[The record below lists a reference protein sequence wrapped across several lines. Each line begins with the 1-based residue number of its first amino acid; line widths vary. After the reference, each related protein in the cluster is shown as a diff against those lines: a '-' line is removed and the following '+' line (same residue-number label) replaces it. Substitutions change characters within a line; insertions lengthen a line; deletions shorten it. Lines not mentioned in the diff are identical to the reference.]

1 MLPIGSVKQA
11 DLKGCWN
18 TKKKVNEMYEYT
30 AEVDRVVD
38 GDTLDLIV
46 DMGFKVTTNQRIRLA
61 HVNTPETWRVKHESE
76 EYKKGMEAKQ
86 FVEKR
91 LADNNNQMRLRTYKY
106 TGRYGRYIGE
116 ILLEDSDISLNE
128 ELVQKGLA
136 EKVD

>member
-1 MLPIGSVKQA
+1 
-11 DLKGCWN
+11 
-18 TKKKVNEMYEYT
+18 MYEYI

-38 GDTLDLIV
+38 GDTLDLIINL
-46 DMGFKVTTNQRIRLA
+46 GFKMTTNQRIRLA
-61 HVNTPETWRVKHESE
+61 HVDTPETWRVKRESE

-91 LADNNNQMRLRTYKY
+91 LADNNNQIRLRTYKH